1 MHSFSRRIITAA
13 LLATTALAVTSCSD
27 TQDDSASPAL
37 TTVETSAA
45 ETSTQSSTSEQPSST
60 TKDTAPSSAKKDETD
75 KKRDANKEDEQA
87 KEEKPDKDGDKVDM
101 ASAPSGT
108 HCGEIT
114 DNQGDPLLVIA
125 IADGA
130 DCTTGVEMATTYLS
144 PNPPG
149 TMHPGSAAIWESPDG
164 WACSARVIPPG
175 ANDEPANRKIGCGPN
190 TSDRTVILLS
200 PDEAPTYGL

>member
-60 TKDTAPSSAKKDETD
+60 AKDTAPSSAKKD
-75 KKRDANKEDEQA
+75 DADEKDNNKEDEQA

-114 DNQGDPLLVIA
+114 DNQGDSLLVIA
-125 IADGA
+125 IADDA

-175 ANDEPANRKIGCGPN
+175 FNDEPAHRKIGCGPN

-200 PDEAPTYGL
+200 PDEAPMYGL

>member
-60 TKDTAPSSAKKDETD
+60 AKDTAPSSAKKD
-75 KKRDANKEDEQA
+75 DADEKDNNKEDEQA

-125 IADGA
+125 IADDA

-175 ANDEPANRKIGCGPN
+175 FNDEPAHRKIGCGPN

-200 PDEAPTYGL
+200 PDEAPMYGL

>member
-1 MHSFSRRIITAA
+1 MHFFPRRVITAA
-13 LLATTALAVTSCSD
+13 LLATTAFTVTSCSD

-60 TKDTAPSSAKKDETD
+60 AKDTAPSSAKKDETD
-75 KKRDANKEDEQA
+75 KKNDSKEDDTK
-87 KEEKPDKDGDKVDM
+87 KEEKPEKDDDKVDM

-108 HCGEIT
+108 HCGEIP
-114 DNQGDPLLVIA
+114 DNNGNPLLVIA

-130 DCTTGVEMATTYLS
+130 DCTTGTEMVKTYLS

>member
-37 TTVETSAA
+37 TTVESSAA
-45 ETSTQSSTSEQPSST
+45 EASTQSSASEQPSST
-60 TKDTAPSSAKKDETD
+60 AKDAAPSSAKKD
-75 KKRDANKEDEQA
+75 DADEKDNNKEDEQA

>member
-1 MHSFSRRIITAA
+1 MRSFPRRIITAA
-13 LLATTALAVTSCSD
+13 LLATTGLAVASCSD
-27 TQDDSASPAL
+27 TQDDSAPPAL

-45 ETSTQSSTSEQPSST
+45 ETSTQSSTSEQSSST

-75 KKRDANKEDEQA
+75 KKRDANKEDEKA

-101 ASAPSGT
+101 ANAPSGT

-114 DNQGDPLLVIA
+114 DNQGEPLLVIA
-125 IADGA
+125 TADGA

-164 WACSARVIPPG
+164 WVCSARVIPPG
-175 ANDEPANRKIGCGPN
+175 ANDASANRKIGCGPN

>member
-1 MHSFSRRIITAA
+1 MHFFPRRVITAA
-13 LLATTALAVTSCSD
+13 LLATTAFAVTSCSD

-45 ETSTQSSTSEQPSST
+45 ETSTQSSTSKQPSST
-60 TKDTAPSSAKKDETD
+60 AKDTAPSSAKKDDAEETD
-75 KKRDANKEDEQA
+75 NNKEDEQA

-114 DNQGDPLLVIA
+114 DNQGAPLLVIA

-164 WACSARVIPPG
+164 WVCSARVIPPG

-190 TSDRTVILLS
+190 TSDRTVIVLS

>member
-1 MHSFSRRIITAA
+1 MRFFPRRAISAA
-13 LLATTALAVTSCSD
+13 LLATTAFAATACSD

-60 TKDTAPSSAKKDETD
+60 SKDAAPSDEKKDEAD
-75 KKRDANKEDEQA
+75 KKNDSKDDDTKKED
-87 KEEKPDKDGDKVDM
+87 KPEKDDNKVDM

-108 HCGEIT
+108 HCGEIS
-114 DNQGDPLLVIA
+114 NNGNPLLVIA

-130 DCTTGVEMATTYLS
+130 DCTTGTEMAKTYLS

-149 TMHPGSAAIWESPDG
+149 TMHPGSATIWESPDG
-164 WACSARVIPPG
+164 WVCSARVIPPG
-175 ANDEPANRKIGCGPN
+175 FNDEPGHRKIGCGPN
-190 TSDRTVILLS
+190 ASDRTVIAMS

>member
-37 TTVETSAA
+37 TTVESSAA
-45 ETSTQSSTSEQPSST
+45 ETSTQSSASEQPSST
-60 TKDTAPSSAKKDETD
+60 AKDTAPSSAKKD
-75 KKRDANKEDEQA
+75 DADEKDNNKEDEQA

-130 DCTTGVEMATTYLS
+130 DCTTGVEMVKTYLS